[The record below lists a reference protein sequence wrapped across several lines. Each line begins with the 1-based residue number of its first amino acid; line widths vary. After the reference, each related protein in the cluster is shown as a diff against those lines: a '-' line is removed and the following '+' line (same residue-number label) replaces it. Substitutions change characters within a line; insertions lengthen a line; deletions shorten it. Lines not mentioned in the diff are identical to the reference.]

1 MKEYI
6 ITVNGKN
13 YDVMVEERGGGS
25 IVTTATTPQPAA
37 AASAADAS
45 GDAGSIKIE
54 AGAAGKVFR
63 VEAPVGTQVKK
74 GQTVVVLE
82 VMKMETP
89 VVAPKDGVIVS
100 IEVSEGQAVESGAL
114 LATMN

>member
-13 YDVMVEERGGGS
+13 YDVVVEEKGGGS
-25 IVTTATTPQPAA
+25 IVTTATTPQPVAA
-37 AASAADAS
+37 PAASS
-45 GDAGSIKIE
+45 SEGGSISIE

-74 GQTVVVLE
+74 GQSVVILE

-89 VVAPKDGVIVS
+89 VVAPKDGVIAS
-100 IEVSEGQAVESGAL
+100 IEVSEGQSVDAGDL
-114 LATMN
+114 LATMD

>member
-25 IVTTATTPQPAA
+25 IVSTNTTMMTAAPSVAATD
-37 AASAADAS
+37 SS
-45 GDAGSIKIE
+45 EAGSIRIE

-74 GQTVVVLE
+74 GQSIVVLE

-89 VVAPKDGVIVS
+89 VVAPKDGVVVT
-100 IEVSEGQAVESGAL
+100 IEVSEGQSVDAGTL
-114 LATMN
+114 LATMD

>member
-37 AASAADAS
+37 AAPAADAS

>member
-54 AGAAGKVFR
+54 AGAAGKGFR

>member
-37 AASAADAS
+37 AAPAADAS

-63 VEAPVGTQVKK
+63 ERCSVWRLRSARRSKK
-74 GQTVVVLE
+74 DR
-82 VMKMETP
+82 P
-89 VVAPKDGVIVS
+89 
-100 IEVSEGQAVESGAL
+100 L
-114 LATMN
+114 LCLK

>member
-25 IVTTATTPQPAA
+25 IVSTATTPQPMAA
-37 AASAADAS
+37 APQASS
-45 GDAGSIKIE
+45 SEGGSVSIE

-100 IEVSEGQAVESGAL
+100 IEVSEGQQVDAGTL
-114 LATMN
+114 LATMD

>member
-25 IVTTATTPQPAA
+25 IVSTNSTVTAAVPSAPAA
-37 AASAADAS
+37 DS
-45 GDAGSIKIE
+45 GDAGSVRIE

-74 GQTVVVLE
+74 GQSIVILE

-89 VVAPKDGVIVS
+89 VVAPKDGVVVT
-100 IEVSEGQAVESGAL
+100 IEVSEGQNVDAGTL
-114 LATMN
+114 LATMD

>member
-25 IVTTATTPQPAA
+25 IVSTATTPQPAA
-37 AASAADAS
+37 AAPAADSS
-45 GDAGSIKIE
+45 GDAGSVKIE

-89 VVAPKDGVIVS
+89 VVAPKDGTIVS